1 MRIMLDTNILISA
14 FVFRSKIMD
23 EVIEIILTE
32 HKLILSS
39 FVVDELKR
47 VISKKFENKSRA
59 LDEFL
64 TAIPYELVY
73 TPETMDETLF
83 EIRDNMD
90 YPVLYTAIIEDVD
103 ILITGDKDFLD
114 VEIEKPEILTPA
126 QFAERYIINK

>member
-1 MRIMLDTNILISA
+1 
-14 FVFRSKIMD
+14 MD

-83 EIRDNMD
+83 EIRDNME

-126 QFAERYIINK
+126 QFTERYIINK